1 MPSWVLPAQKI
12 PVGELEETRSG
23 LITSDAE
30 KKMVRSTS
38 PSVQVLELDIEEAV
52 LLQDSNWIQND
63 VLSS

>member
-1 MPSWVLPAQKI
+1 M
-12 PVGELEETRSG
+12 GELEETRSG

-52 LLQDSNWIQND
+52 LLQDSN
-63 VLSS
+63 